1 MPEDQAVTLPA
12 TIQPTPA
19 QNGFQFAVERL
30 AEPSTWAGVAAMAGT
45 FGLNTASPT
54 WNGAVMAV
62 SALAGVASIFMRERA
77 K

>member
-1 MPEDQAVTLPA
+1 MPSS
-12 TIQPTPA
+12 PA
-19 QNGFQFAVERL
+19 QNGFQFLAARL
-30 AEPSTWAGVAAMAGT
+30 AEPSSWAGIAALAGS

-62 SALAGVASIFMRERA
+62 SALAGVASIFLRER